1 MNKSNFNQ
9 LQNDLQKNLDLIYS
23 AYSNGNKLD
32 VLEYIWDFVVGVS
45 NIVDQGLNSKKSLE
59 NITSI
64 QIVNDFLSF
73 DKIEKISKLN
83 KSKNMLVRAY
93 AYQNVAWIQNE
104 PKAIKLIE
112 KLPYIQSNEEKIRVL
127 FVASKYN
134 EKKYLP
140 ILADYIN
147 DSSYKIRIAT
157 SNLLMELLTSRNK
170 SKIIKII
177 KRRLDIEKQYA
188 VKESFKN
195 ILEELGSLS

>member
-9 LQNDLQKNLDLIYS
+9 LQDDLQKNLDLIYS
-23 AYSNGNKLD
+23 TYSDGNKLD

-104 PKAIKLIE
+104 PTAIKLIE
-112 KLPYIQSNEEKIRVL
+112 KLPYIQSNEEKIRIL

-147 DSSYKIRIAT
+147 DGSYRTRIAT
-157 SNLLMELLTSRNK
+157 SNLLMELLTKGNK

-188 VKESFKN
+188 VKESLKN
-195 ILEELGSLS
+195 ILEELSSLQ